1 MLTQFLMFIIFRNF
15 VCRWVLIIPTY
26 KEILIILY
34 LYVREECDYQ
44 CELP

>member
-1 MLTQFLMFIIFRNF
+1 MLTQFLMFTFFHNF

-26 KEILIILY
+26 KEILIILH
-34 LYVREECDYQ
+34 LHVMEECDYQ